1 MTSKI
6 LVKKVAR
13 FHLERHPRR
22 FQGFKYLPKDIQD
35 QYRSLLGKAE
45 SVLGSPAQYF
55 APMDLT
61 GEEQQARG
69 LINLFQSPDAYRS
82 QIETFLSPY
91 RDVITED
98 INKAF
103 EAPQS
108 ALASRASEAG
118 AFGSSR
124 MRDAQADLEQARL
137 GSIARALQ
145 GQYNVAQNQM
155 QQSIGNLLNF
165 GGLERGIDLEQRM
178 ALPRAIGLTSGV
190 FSPLLS
196 GSTSQTS
203 NVGSF
208 TTPDNEGYLSKAG
221 KVGNLVGTV
230 FSAFSDKRLKKN
242 IKKVGRKNGL
252 NIYEFEYLWS
262 PDKYVG
268 YIAQEVEK
276 LFPKAVGEIKG
287 FKYVNYGAING

>member
-6 LVKKVAR
+6 FGQKGSEVPSQKSSVA
-13 FHLERHPRR
+13 
-22 FQGFKYLPKDIQD
+22 GFGALPKDLQNL
-35 QYRSLLGKAE
+35 YRDLLKGPAQQ
-45 SVLGSPAQYF
+45 VLGSPAQYF

-165 GGLERGIDLEQRM
+165 GGLERGIDLQQRM
-178 ALPRAIGLTSGV
+178 ALPQALNMYSGLYT
-190 FSPLLS
+190 PLLS
-196 GSTSQTS
+196 SNRSSST
-203 NVGSF
+203 GGF
-208 TTPDNEGYLSKAG
+208 TTPDDEGYLSKAG
-221 KVGNLVGTV
+221 KVANLIGTAM
-230 FSAFSDKRLKKN
+230 SFSDKRLKKN